1 MKRIGI
7 IAFHNLHLMQ
17 FLYKYTDILDEQGI
31 DYDVLYWNRDGVE
44 YEKKFKG
51 RAIRFDY
58 PTSNYCSGIKK
69 ICGFLKC
76 RAFFIRMIKQNQY
89 NKLILLTTQTAVA
102 LSNIALIKYKNRY
115 VFDFRDITKENNKLY
130 ETLVKCLINKSAFTS
145 ISSRGFLE
153 TIGEN
158 GKIQMSHNCRNLVC
172 MEKALVKKQPVKI
185 TFWGMIRQI
194 EFQKKIC
201 DYFGNDSRFELYYHG
216 EGHTDELRLYSE
228 NKRYSNIYFTG
239 RYFAEEI
246 SSFAEST
253 HILMNLYENDTQQ
266 KPALTVKLYDGIR
279 YGLPMLITKNS
290 YMEEFVG
297 RKSFAYYFSF
307 AEDDKENILRWY
319 EKIQPEEMYLEY
331 KMMVSQI
338 NKDEMQFK
346 NRLLTFTGK

>member
-76 RAFFIRMIKQNQY
+76 RDFFIRMIKQNQY

-145 ISSRGFLE
+145 ISSRE
-153 TIGEN
+153 IGRA
-158 GKIQMSHNCRNLVC
+158 SCRERV
-172 MEKALVKKQPVKI
+172 
-185 TFWGMIRQI
+185 
-194 EFQKKIC
+194 
-201 DYFGNDSRFELYYHG
+201 
-216 EGHTDELRLYSE
+216 
-228 NKRYSNIYFTG
+228 
-239 RYFAEEI
+239 
-246 SSFAEST
+246 
-253 HILMNLYENDTQQ
+253 
-266 KPALTVKLYDGIR
+266 
-279 YGLPMLITKNS
+279 
-290 YMEEFVG
+290 
-297 RKSFAYYFSF
+297 
-307 AEDDKENILRWY
+307 
-319 EKIQPEEMYLEY
+319 
-331 KMMVSQI
+331 
-338 NKDEMQFK
+338 
-346 NRLLTFTGK
+346 